1 MQVISTHGPDQATK
15 ALLPFMAA
23 KGAMKEGDAVDLFL
37 MQEATYLA
45 SERHADLGEIK
56 APGLPT
62 VAEAVDLLLDE
73 DAIRECVV
81 CVPCAEAREI
91 DESDLRPWATLGR
104 APALARQA
112 AHNDAT
118 VTF

>member
-23 KGAMKEGDAVDLFL
+23 KGAMKEGESVDVFL
-37 MQEATYLA
+37 MQEATYLR
-45 SERHADLGEIK
+45 SESHTNLAEIK

-62 VAEAVDLLLDE
+62 LREAIDLLLE
-73 DAIRECVV
+73 NEAVSECVV
-81 CVPCAEAREI
+81 CTPCAEARNI
-91 DESDLRPWATLGR
+91 DAADLRPWMELGR
-104 APALARQA
+104 APSFARQA
-112 AHNDAT
+112 ARNETT